1 MNNFLVEFFLFKISM
16 RNLRL
21 VAASHALI
29 QFTLKTAV
37 TKERHTEA
45 LSICH
50 HMKSTGN
57 TLRAHIY
64 FYGYSSD
71 QPDTWVSHTFSY
83 LEHLQSIT
91 GPCIKTYRLCFH
103 FPVEISVEK
112 VDSVLE
118 PLLGPR
124 EKTSPPWNVS
134 CMVLKRSR
142 YPIPPVKW
150 VVGSAKL

>member
-1 MNNFLVEFFLFKISM
+1 MQQK
-16 RNLRL
+16 
-21 VAASHALI
+21 H
-29 QFTLKTAV
+29 
-37 TKERHTEA
+37 TKA

-50 HMKSTGN
+50 HMKSTES
-57 TLRAHIY
+57 TMRAHIY
-64 FYGYSSD
+64 FYGYSS
-71 QPDTWVSHTFSY
+71 QNPDTWVSHVFSY
-83 LEHLQSIT
+83 LEHLQGIT

-112 VDSVLE
+112 VDAVLE

-150 VVGSAKL
+150 VVGSAKLQVHYFILDLYASTCMKGIHLFKKMYVIVFPISPNMV